1 MKSARLLTPL
11 ITCGVLLLSG
21 CAAKG
26 IVMGSVIE
34 GKNNRPIGT
43 GKVIL
48 TPVDG
53 KEVQSGSLQYGGQFK
68 LKVEEGE
75 YVISVEHE
83 DMILCDS
90 TPATISVQA
99 NKIAETQLCLQKP
112 E

>member
-34 GKNNRPIGT
+34 GKNNRPIGN

-53 KEVQSGSLQYGGQFK
+53 EEAQSGALQYGGQFK
-68 LKVEEGE
+68 LKVKEGD

-83 DMILCDS
+83 DMVLCDT
-90 TPATISVQA
+90 TPATINVKA
-99 NKIAETQLCLQKP
+99 NKISKTQLCLQKP
-112 E
+112 K